1 MSGPKRLSIA
11 EYREGVLNG
20 SRAVL
25 AKAIT
30 LVESVRPSDQELA
43 QQLLQSLLDKT
54 GNAIRVGITG
64 VPGVGKST
72 LLDQLGVYLL
82 EKGHRV
88 AVLAIDPSSTL
99 SGGSI
104 LGDKTRMVRLAA
116 DERAFIRPSPTSTEL
131 GGVAR
136 KTRET
141 LLLCEAAG
149 FDVVIIETV
158 GVGQSEVVVA
168 NMVDTFVT
176 LMLPGAGDELQG
188 IKKGLLEMA
197 DIIAVNKCDGD
208 NETKAKLA
216 RREYLSALHYLPQ
229 RHRAWK
235 ATVLLVSGLKG
246 IGLTDLWATILQ
258 QREALVAEG
267 ELESLRAEQQRKWM
281 WAMISTRLM
290 RLFEEH
296 PRVQVQLQKIEKQ
309 VVSGTKNAS
318 TAVEELLALFNG

>member
-1 MSGPKRLSIA
+1 
-11 EYREGVLNG
+11 
-20 SRAVL
+20 
-25 AKAIT
+25 
-30 LVESVRPSDQELA
+30 VESVLPSDQVLA
-43 QQLLQSLLDKT
+43 QQLLQSLLERT
-54 GNAIRVGITG
+54 GKAIRVGITG

-72 LLDQLGVYLL
+72 LLDQLGMSLL
-82 EKGHRV
+82 DKGHRV

-104 LGDKTRMVRLAA
+104 LGDKTRMVRLAS
-116 DERAFIRPSPTSTEL
+116 DERAFIRPSPSETEL

-197 DIIAVNKCDGD
+197 DIIAINKCDGD
-208 NETKAKLA
+208 NLAKAKLA
-216 RREYLSALHYLPQ
+216 RREYQSALHYLPQ
-229 RHRAWK
+229 RHDAWK

-246 IGLTDLWATILQ
+246 IGLTELWETILQ
-258 QREALVAEG
+258 QREALIAEG

-281 WAMISTRLM
+281 WAMITARLM
-290 RLFEEH
+290 RLFAEH
-296 PRVQVQLQKIEKQ
+296 PNVLAQLDEIESQ
-309 VVSGTKNAS
+309 VVSGTKRAS
-318 TAVEELLALFNG
+318 MAVDELLTLFNS